1 MMETNYSYNQALAEL
16 QNIVD
21 EIESGDTDIDDLTA
35 KIRRA
40 ASLINVCKAKLTASE
55 EEVEKLLAELQEDEP
70 SRDED

>member
-55 EEVEKLLAELQEDEP
+55 EEVEKLLAELQDDEP
-70 SRDED
+70 TSEED